1 MNPSTFF
8 VFLVLII
15 SYIAIDVD
23 SLAQYAA
30 KLEKLKGKSLF
41 LCTFFD
47 TNLLNPTAEND
58 ALHKVATAQP
68 NSEPAIL

>member
-1 MNPSTFF
+1 MFS

-15 SYIAIDVD
+15 SYVVIDVD
-23 SLAQYAA
+23 LLAQYAA

-47 TNLLNPTAEND
+47 MNLLNPTAEND
-58 ALHKVATAQP
+58 ALCKVATAQP